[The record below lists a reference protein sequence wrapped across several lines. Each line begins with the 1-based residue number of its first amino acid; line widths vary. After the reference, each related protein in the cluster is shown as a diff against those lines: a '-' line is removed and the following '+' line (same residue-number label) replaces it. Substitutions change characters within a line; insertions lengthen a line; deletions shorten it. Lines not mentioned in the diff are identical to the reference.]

1 LSHEP
6 YPSLGDRL
14 RLGIVLPTCLI
25 KRRCLGGIGFP

>member
-14 RLGIVLPTCLI
+14 RLGDRAANLPD
-25 KRRCLGGIGFP
+25 